1 MPKSFSFV
9 VYLSM
14 ANLSPQ
20 MDGLELA
27 ELKLAFKGISETLF
41 SKINILKDKCTRYEE
56 IEKKPNHFV
65 KMVHIEIQK
74 A

>member
-20 MDGLELA
+20 IDGLELA
-27 ELKLAFKGISETLF
+27 ELKLAFKGITEALY
-41 SKINILKDKCTRYEE
+41 SKINIQKEKCTRYEE
-56 IEKKPNHFV
+56 VEKKPSHLV